1 MRRPTA
7 PLLAAAAAL
16 LCGPLSPLPQALAQ
30 TPASPDDAAQPA
42 YKLTLGRYHAGA
54 SGNSTD
60 LNLRRSLGPGNVW
73 LGLFDA
79 PAQGERQWRLGGD
92 ASINAAAWRWMPA
105 AQIASHRYAAASLG
119 VETGETWF
127 VGAGFGRTNLRP
139 NTNLNFDPNDSYSLA
154 AGLREA
160 GGASYQA
167 QWVRDNRQNPDQ
179 RHLHLVYRQPLAG
192 AQRLTIDL
200 LHKQGLVDDAMIRRW
215 GLSLAYD
222 WPAFFVRIARDPN
235 VNFTADTMWRVSAGT
250 RF

>member
-1 MRRPTA
+1 MNRISRPVCGPA
-7 PLLAAAAAL
+7 FAL
-16 LCGPLSPLPQALAQ
+16 LGGLCLALQPAHAQ

-79 PAQGERQWRLGGD
+79 PAQQERQWRLGGD
-92 ASINAAAWRWMPA
+92 ASFTAAAWRWMPA
-105 AQIASHRYAAASLG
+105 AQIASHRYVAASLG
-119 VETGETWF
+119 VETGQTWF

-179 RHLHLVYRQPLAG
+179 RHLHGVYRQPLAG
-192 AQRLTIDL
+192 GQRLTVDL

-222 WPAFFVRIARDPN
+222 WPAFFVRIAHDPN